1 MLCKQNMMNA
11 NDLNYAL
18 KKLGWTQVALS
29 RALQV
34 NICTVNNVIHGR
46 TTSNRVASFIAHQL
60 NASIAQLWPER
71 YLHADLT
78 HPTTTIL
85 SNKEENAMSS

>member
-1 MLCKQNMMNA
+1 MMNA
-11 NDLNYAL
+11 DDLNYAL

-34 NICTVNNVIHGR
+34 DICTVNNVIHGR
-46 TTSNRVASFIAHQL
+46 TTSNRIATFIAKQL

-71 YLHADLT
+71 YFSTGLT
-78 HPTTTIL
+78 CPNTIQ
-85 SNKEENAMSS
+85 SQGNEEENAMSP

>member
-1 MLCKQNMMNA
+1 MLCKQQMMNA
-11 NDLNYAL
+11 DDLNYAL

-46 TTSNRVASFIAHQL
+46 TTSNRIATFIAEQL
-60 NASIAQLWPER
+60 NASIGQLWPER
-71 YLHADLT
+71 YFPAGLP
-78 HPTTTIL
+78 HPITTQNQ
-85 SNKEENAMSS
+85 SKNRRMS

>member
-1 MLCKQNMMNA
+1 MMNA
-11 NDLNYAL
+11 DDLNYAL

-34 NICTVNNVIHGR
+34 DICTVNNVIHGR
-46 TTSNRVASFIAHQL
+46 TTSNRIATFIAHQL

-71 YLHADLT
+71 YLPSGLA
-78 HPTTTIL
+78 HPITTQNQSKNRRI
-85 SNKEENAMSS
+85 S